1 MPSKQPQ
8 LGSLAIQAPSLTPKT
23 VHVSPST
30 CHDISV
36 FKDLMN
42 QYRKLDDTINMRLN
56 RTTAQYRDRERSGL
70 PGKGDVEE
78 QACAHVWR
86 ELVANWSRRK
96 EIVEYCVGVIDQSL
110 EEKRQTLQNAG
121 DDASAQ
127 RRAKGIL
134 YAEEVKRNQI
144 HNELTVETIVR
155 KRTFD
160 AFRSRCR
167 YFEPPTSD
175 AEARKWWDAV

>member
-1 MPSKQPQ
+1 MPPKQPQ

-56 RTTAQYRDRERSGL
+56 RTTAQYRDREREGIS
-70 PGKGDVEE
+70 GKGDIEE

-86 ELVANWSRRK
+86 ELVANWSRRTD
-96 EIVEYCVGVIDQSL
+96 IVEYCVGVVDQSL
-110 EEKRQTLQNAG
+110 EEKRQSLQSAG

-127 RRAKGIL
+127 RKAKGIL

-155 KRTFD
+155 KRAYD

-175 AEARKWWDAV
+175 VEARKWWDSV

>member
-1 MPSKQPQ
+1 MSSKQPQ
-8 LGSLAIQAPSLTPKT
+8 LGSLAIQAPTLTPRT
-23 VHVSPST
+23 VLVTPST
-30 CHDISV
+30 CRDISV

-42 QYRKLDDTINMRLN
+42 QYRKLDDTINVRLN
-56 RTTAQYRDRERSGL
+56 RTTAQFRDRERSGL
-70 PGKGDVEE
+70 SGKGGVEE
-78 QACAHVWR
+78 QACIQVWR

-96 EIVEYCVGVIDQSL
+96 DIVDYCVGVVDQSL
-110 EEKRQTLQNAG
+110 EEKRELLQSAG

-127 RRAKGIL
+127 RKAKGVL
-134 YAEEVKRNQI
+134 YAEEVKRNQL

-155 KRTFD
+155 KRASE

-167 YFEPPTSD
+167 YFEPPPSD